1 MPFDVRAVF
10 RTFSDT
16 MRAEFDRSAHI
27 PHSTGM
33 GSMREEIVRRFL
45 REYLPSRYAVGQ
57 GQIIVA
63 TNHTSKQMD
72 VVIFDHANCPRLLV
86 NPEHSIFPLESVYGV
101 VSVKSILNSSELAE
115 AFENV
120 VTAKRLAQEKTVV
133 IKQQRFQ
140 FGLANPT
147 PVGVVFAFDADRS
160 LDAIAKQA
168 RTLQE
173 ALAKPQHAPDL
184 IVVLGKGLVGPRE
197 RTRDELN
204 AVKLPKEN
212 NRMVVREVR
221 QHTLLRFYL
230 QLLNELNTIT
240 LAPLM
245 LDDYLQMPELVD
257 GHRVSG
263 HGPFFQRAEGE
274 PVPGVPPPLK
284 KLSRDF
290 LLKIIEATREVT
302 PITYADHL
310 RHSVGNV
317 DLSLMPADWLK
328 TTVIEYNPLNSPSMT
343 DVGLDFTTANTAKP
357 AYSPLHIKIDDQNVA
372 VDGNSIGTDDLET
385 SDVEFDE
392 IFDSRPLHGKKRDE

>member
-1 MPFDVRAVF
+1 MLQQTLVLVDGRDVAAGADCRFRGAEGRDRGFVQNRARV
-10 RTFSDT
+10 
-16 MRAEFDRSAHI
+16 AHGGIAHPAGQDRFAHAALDFGQGAC
-27 PHSTGM
+27 H
-33 GSMREEIVRRFL
+33 
-45 REYLPSRYAVGQ
+45 AVGIDAGLGRQ
-57 GQIIVA
+57 NHQHAVDVAVVVGGVDRGFVVLRAGVFGQI
-63 TNHTSKQMD
+63 NQ
-72 VVIFDHANCPRLLV
+72 VVQRGQL
-86 NPEHSIFPLESVYGV
+86 G
-101 VSVKSILNSSELAE
+101 
-115 AFENV
+115 
-120 VTAKRLAQEKTVV
+120 
-133 IKQQRFQ
+133 QQRFQ